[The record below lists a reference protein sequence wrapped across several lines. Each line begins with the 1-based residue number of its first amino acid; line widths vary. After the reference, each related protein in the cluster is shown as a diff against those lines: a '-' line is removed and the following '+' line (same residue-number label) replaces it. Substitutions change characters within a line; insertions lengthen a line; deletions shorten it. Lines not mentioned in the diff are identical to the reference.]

1 MPKKTPQVK
10 TISIDSIHKIWKL
23 RKVELMKDPNGTLR
37 TVAIDN
43 YDLWD
48 LTKKDTLSYS
58 IKDSIGVIHSIGYKM
73 INNALVLQFPD
84 KKNNVAVQFKIA
96 ELTADKLKVILHVT
110 YTMKEAIKDEDIIA
124 LIFEEQKQK

>member
-1 MPKKTPQVK
+1 
-10 TISIDSIHKIWKL
+10 
-23 RKVELMKDPNGTLR
+23 MKDPNGTLR